1 MMTETAIAAR
11 LARCLAI
18 LLLPVAALAP
28 AHARNASSLVDDG
41 QCAAGRATGL
51 RWGLCNDPALRQMV
65 VAIEQKHR
73 QLVRG
78 LDRKTGKA
86 LIDNW
91 NWLIMQLDKQI
102 GSRWL
107 DIASEDV
114 DVLLRERSDFLDRI
128 DADPPAGPVGT
139 WENSMGRVT
148 VNKHDDGIFVTFIIA
163 IEDFAGGC
171 WLPATGLPTM
181 MNGEAVAV
189 NGAGVRRRG
198 DSLKLTL
205 DRGTYGPEDPCAMM
219 GGIYFPVR
227 PSGSGSMIAVERQ
240 KPGS

>member
-1 MMTETAIAAR
+1 MMTETAIAGR

-28 AHARNASSLVDDG
+28 AHARAASSLADVR
-41 QCAAGRATGL
+41 QCEAGRATGL
-51 RWGLCNDPALRQMV
+51 RWGLCNDPALRQMI
-65 VAIEQKHR
+65 VAIEQKQR
-73 QLVRG
+73 RLVRG

-86 LIDNW
+86 LIDDW
-91 NWLIMQLDKQI
+91 NWLVMQLDKRI

-114 DVLLRERSDFLDRI
+114 DMLLRERSDFLDRI
-128 DADPPAGPVGT
+128 DGDPPAGPVGT

-148 VNKHDDGIFVTFIIA
+148 VSKQDDGIFVTFIIA

-171 WLPATGLPTM
+171 WLPAAGLPTM
-181 MNGEAVAV
+181 MNGESVAV
-189 NGAGVRRRG
+189 SGAEVRRQR

-205 DRGTYGPEDPCAMM
+205 DRGTYGQADPCAMM

-227 PSGSGSMIAVERQ
+227 PPQAAD
-240 KPGS
+240 P